1 MKDFISLLFVTMVLR
16 GLPANAREPSL
27 TTLVPANAIAY
38 IAAPNLGQLD
48 SGWTATGFADL
59 WRSEG
64 FADFRKTFYDA
75 SRLNPNSDLSLLGIN
90 WQQLLSVSSGEAC
103 WALVPL
109 DDEVGFLLLVDV
121 AEHAAQAA
129 KLIAELRQKAPFRI
143 YFLENGVLGITNRQ
157 ELTKSPTEI
166 LASNEQFMAI
176 AAHTHSTTAQ
186 LTWYVKPWAIQSIA
200 SRSGSNEE
208 GKSWQQLAD
217 NGFEVVQ
224 AEGGAITLATDKHD
238 VEHNC
243 FIYSP
248 GQKEKAAR
256 LLNFLPLKDESL
268 PNWIPTEIDSVSSTQ
283 WNLAGALA
291 GYGSYFDAT
300 YAEGIDGT
308 FDAVLDD
315 IHQETTGPQVDIL
328 ALLEI
333 QSGPVLRLTKTLQN
347 GLTAV
352 VYAVKVTDEA
362 KMKDALLRMF
372 GPDEEVEKKSRGQF
386 KLWVFKDI
394 QDDPDAGESMGPD
407 LADYALTVA
416 WNYFL
421 VSTSESALEAL
432 LDANTTPRVVHDETE
447 DPLESLLKDH
457 SSENTISAHNSP
469 SAAGLRPAFEG
480 IRTRGSVDLG
490 QLLGD
495 PEDPQ
500 HLLDFSTL
508 PESNTLPRFIA
519 SGFGFVNQSEDGW
532 HLQDFVDKKVK

>member
-129 KLIAELRQKAPFRI
+129 KLIAELRKKAPFRN

-268 PNWIPTEIDSVSSTQ
+268 PNWIPTEIDSVSIDSMESCRCTRRL
-283 WNLAGALA
+283 WFD
-291 GYGSYFDAT
+291 FDAT

-315 IHQETTGPQVDIL
+315 IEIEPTGPQVDIR
-328 ALLEI
+328 ALMKL
-333 QSGPVLRLTKTLQN
+333 QAGPVLSITKALEDGT
-347 GLTAV
+347 TAV
-352 VYAVKVTDEA
+352 VYAVKVTDEKSMA
-362 KMKDALLRMF
+362 NALLRMF
-372 GPDEEVEKKSRGQF
+372 GPDDGVDAKK
-386 KLWVFKDI
+386 
-394 QDDPDAGESMGPD
+394 
-407 LADYALTVA
+407 
-416 WNYFL
+416 
-421 VSTSESALEAL
+421 
-432 LDANTTPRVVHDETE
+432 
-447 DPLESLLKDH
+447 
-457 SSENTISAHNSP
+457 
-469 SAAGLRPAFEG
+469 
-480 IRTRGSVDLG
+480 
-490 QLLGD
+490 
-495 PEDPQ
+495 
-500 HLLDFSTL
+500 
-508 PESNTLPRFIA
+508 
-519 SGFGFVNQSEDGW
+519 
-532 HLQDFVDKKVK
+532 